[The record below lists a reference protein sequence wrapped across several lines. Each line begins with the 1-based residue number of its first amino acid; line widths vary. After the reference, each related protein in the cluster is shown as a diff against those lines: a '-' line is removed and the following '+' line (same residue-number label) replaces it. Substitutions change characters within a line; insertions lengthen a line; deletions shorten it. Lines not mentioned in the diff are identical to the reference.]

1 MPGRATGTA
10 LATGGNFAPARLVL
24 ADHRRA
30 GVPFGTAWPRAIAAV
45 RPDDR
50 PTLRETRQAWQCE
63 YEGGCS
69 YGGNL
74 LAALAVALDNDHA
87 MTP

>member
-1 MPGRATGTA
+1 M
-10 LATGGNFAPARLVL
+10 

-30 GVPFGTAWPRAIAAV
+30 GVPFDTAWPRAIEAV

-50 PTLRETRQAWQCE
+50 NALRETRAAWECE
-63 YEGGCS
+63 YQRHRS

-74 LAALAVALDNDHA
+74 MSAAGMALDLDA
-87 MTP
+87 GMTP